1 MVYGTIQAYRV
12 PIPGQANSHF
22 GGSTAP
28 VLGHIVY
35 IAVVAFIIN
44 LLIAVAFSIV
54 FRAFRLPAGTDETQP
69 GHYTAD
75 PETGPPAPAPDATG
89 APTTGSG

>member
-1 MVYGTIQAYRV
+1 MPV
-12 PIPGQANSHF
+12 PGQANSHF

-35 IAVVAFIIN
+35 IAIAAFIIN
-44 LLIAVAFSIV
+44 LVIAVVLTLV
-54 FRAFRLPAGTDETQP
+54 FRAFRLPAGADETQP

-75 PETGPPAPAPDATG
+75 PETGPPAPAPATAG
-89 APTTGSG
+89 VPAT

>member
-1 MVYGTIQAYRV
+1 MN
-12 PIPGQANSHF
+12 NSHF
-22 GGSTAP
+22 GGSTAL
-28 VLGHIVY
+28 VFGHTVY

-44 LLIAVAFSIV
+44 LVIAVLLTLA

-75 PETGPPAPAPDATG
+75 PETGPPAPAAAATG
-89 APTTGSG
+89 APTT